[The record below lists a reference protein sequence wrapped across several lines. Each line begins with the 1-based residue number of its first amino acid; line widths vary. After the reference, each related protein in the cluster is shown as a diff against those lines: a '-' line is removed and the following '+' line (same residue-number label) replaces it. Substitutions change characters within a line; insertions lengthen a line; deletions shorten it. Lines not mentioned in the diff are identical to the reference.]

1 MKFCTEGPLAEV
13 VNCAKFYLNDI
24 TGFDS
29 VGVEFLA
36 FP

>member
-1 MKFCTEGPLAEV
+1 MTGPLADAI
-13 VNCAKFYLNDI
+13 NPAKFYLNRFR
-24 TGFDS
+24 GFDS

>member
-1 MKFCTEGPLAEV
+1 MRGNLADV
-13 VNCAKFYLNDI
+13 INRVKFYLNMI
-24 TGFDS
+24 RGFDS